1 MESEHIT
8 SAGVIMLQRE
18 PGGDLCEVRCVHPD
32 SVRSGRDS
40 LLPDAEYRALA
51 DTFQALADPTR
62 AKIIYSLLQK
72 ELCTCDLAAITNISE
87 SAVSQHLRVLRD
99 LRLIKS
105 RRAGKIVYHSLDDAH
120 IAGLLAVCLE
130 HIRDLSSEF

>member
-1 MESEHIT
+1 MDSEHIT
-8 SAGVIMLQRE
+8 SAGVMLLQRE
-18 PGGDLCEVRCVHPD
+18 PGGDLCEVRCVHPE
-32 SVRSGRDS
+32 SVRSGRES

-62 AKIIYSLLQK
+62 AKIVYSLLQQ

-105 RRAGKIVYHSLDDAH
+105 RRAGKIVYHSLDDSH

-130 HIRDLSSEF
+130 HVRDESYE